1 MATTLPFFILN
12 QTFLYK
18 QKQTVLTLKLIH
30 SSHYGV
36 CN

>member
-18 QKQTVLTLKLIH
+18 QKQTVLTLKEIR
-30 SSHYGV
+30 
-36 CN
+36 